1 MLRGLGYDRLH
12 TRVLAGTAL
21 SPAAVPDRILEV
33 LLTVMTSSAVE
44 AALPAPATRPLTAVE
59 LADRQTP
66 SSPSVSPDGRRVAY
80 VVTPNGQKEEQEAHA
95 IWVAGEDEL
104 PHQVT
109 AGTHAD
115 GAPRWSPDGKHLL
128 FLSDR
133 LEKDD
138 DGSRIFLLPFAGGE
152 SAPLGDLKGSL
163 SHPRWSPDGRFV
175 AVLRTDPE
183 PEEIKKR
190 KKDRDDAIVV
200 EEEPYFT
207 RLWAI
212 EIATGKARQL
222 TTADREVRDYAWLPE
237 SNGFVVLTTSEIGWD
252 AAMGPSQLW
261 ETPLSGGRS
270 RLIANLGSTGSS
282 PVVVDTSS
290 GRKVALRIDGHRA
303 QPSDS
308 IWTVNFEGGEATN
321 FLPHISGIVEGLE
334 GWPGHP
340 GQVVARIVDR
350 TRARLYSV
358 DIATGEMTSLTPPS
372 MAEGGSIIGGPS
384 FSRDGSKVAMIWSD
398 STTPEELFLGSTGG
412 DPTRVTSLGEA
423 FAGRLQPTEHVTWL
437 SDGGVEIEGILTY
450 PAGYESGKRYPLVV
464 EIHGGPSW
472 QWEDRV
478 MLDWHDWAQ
487 MLASHGYA
495 VLMPNPRGS
504 TAYGHDFQKLLQDD
518 VGGGESRDLITGALA
533 MVERG
538 IADPDRL
545 GIGGWSWGGYLTAW
559 TITQTDIFK
568 AAIMGAGLANLVS
581 DHGQGDIPAANLL
594 YFPGHPYD
602 HMEMY
607 WAASPIR
614 YVSNVVTPTL
624 ILHGDSDARVH
635 PAQGMEYFRA
645 LKVRGVPVRFV
656 RYPREKHGIGERAH
670 QIDLMDRI
678 VDWLAGYLPPG
689 AKAGCTAV
697 SRVPD

>member
-1 MLRGLGYDRLH
+1 M
-12 TRVLAGTAL
+12 TAISTPPAGAVTA
-21 SPAAVPDRILEV
+21 A
-33 LLTVMTSSAVE
+33 T
-44 AALPAPATRPLTAVE
+44 ATRPLTAEE

-80 VVTPNGQKEEQEAHA
+80 VVTPNGQKGEKAAHA
-95 IWVAGEDEL
+95 IWIAGEDESPRQL
-104 PHQVT
+104 T

-115 GAPRWSPDGKHLL
+115 GSPRWSPDGKHLV
-128 FLSDR
+128 FISDR

-138 DGSRIFLLPFAGGE
+138 DGSQLFLLPIVGGE
-152 SAPLGDLKGSL
+152 ATPLGALKGSL
-163 SHPRWSPDGRFV
+163 SQPKWSPDGRFV

-183 PEEIKKR
+183 PEEVKKR

-207 RLWAI
+207 RLWAV
-212 EIATGKARQL
+212 EVATGKARLL
-222 TTADREVRDYAWLPE
+222 TAADREVRDYDWLPE
-237 SNGFVVLTTSEIGWD
+237 SDGLVVITTNEIGWD

-270 RLIANLGSTGSS
+270 RLIASLGTTGST
-282 PVVVDTSS
+282 PIVVDTSA

-308 IWTVNFEGGEATN
+308 IWTVAFEGGEATN
-321 FLPHISGIVEGLE
+321 LLPHLSGIVEGLAA
-334 GWPGHP
+334 WPGHA
-340 GQVVARIVDR
+340 GKVVARIVER
-350 TRARLYSV
+350 TRARLYGV
-358 DIATGEMTSLTPPS
+358 DIETGELTPLTPPS
-372 MAEGGSIIGGPS
+372 MAVTGSIIGGPA
-384 FSRDGSKVAMIWSD
+384 FSRDGNKVALLWSD
-398 STTPEELFLGSTGG
+398 STTPEELFLGSTGS

-450 PAGYESGKRYPLVV
+450 PAGYEAGKRYPLIV

-518 VGGGESRDLITGALA
+518 IGGGESRDLVTGALA

-538 IADPDRL
+538 IADPDLL

-581 DHGQGDIPAANLL
+581 DHGQDDIPSANLL

-614 YVSNVVTPTL
+614 HIANVKTPTL
-624 ILHGDSDARVH
+624 ILHGDADARVH

-645 LKVRGVPVRFV
+645 LKIRGIPVRFV
-656 RYPREKHGIGERAH
+656 RYPREKHGISERAH
-670 QIDLMDRI
+670 QIDLMDRV
-678 VDWLAGYLPPG
+678 VDWLGRYLPPG
-689 AKAGCTAV
+689 ASPADA
-697 SRVPD
+697 

>member
-1 MLRGLGYDRLH
+1 MRML
-12 TRVLAGTAL
+12 ASMAEL
-21 SPAAVPDRILEV
+21 SAWFSHRSLEV
-33 LLTVMTSSAVE
+33 LLTATTTP
-44 AALPAPATRPLTAVE
+44 AAGAATAPPAMRPFTAEE

-66 SSPSVSPDGRRVAY
+66 ASPAVSPDGRQVAY
-80 VVTPNGQKEEQEAHA
+80 VVMPSSQKGEKAAHA
-95 IWVAGEDEL
+95 IWVAGEDESPRQL
-104 PHQVT
+104 T

-115 GAPRWSPDGKHLL
+115 GSPRWSPDGQHLV
-128 FLSDR
+128 FISDR

-138 DGSRIFLLPFAGGE
+138 DGSQLFLLPIAGGE
-152 SAPLGDLKGSL
+152 ATPLGILKGSL
-163 SHPRWSPDGRFV
+163 SLPKWSPDGRFV

-183 PEEIKKR
+183 PEVIKKR

-212 EIATGKARQL
+212 EVATGKARTM
-222 TTADREVRDYAWLPE
+222 TTAAREVRDYDWLPE
-237 SNGFVVLTTSEIGWD
+237 SDGFVVLTTNDIGWD
-252 AAMGPSQLW
+252 AVMGPSQLW

-270 RLIANLGSTGSS
+270 RLIADLRTTGSL
-282 PVVVDTSS
+282 PVVVDTAS
-290 GRKVALRIDGHRA
+290 GRKVALRIDGHRE

-308 IWTVNFEGGEATN
+308 IWTVAFEGGEATN
-321 FLPHISGIVEGLE
+321 LLPELSGIVEGLAE
-334 GWPGHP
+334 WPGNP
-340 GQVVARIVDR
+340 GMVAARIVER

-358 DIATGEMTSLTPPS
+358 DVETGELTALTPPA
-372 MAEGGSIIGGPS
+372 MAEKGSIIGGPS
-384 FSRDGSKVAMIWSD
+384 FSRDGSKVALLWSD
-398 STTPEELFLGSTGG
+398 STTPEELFLGSTAS

-423 FAGRLQPTEHVTWL
+423 FVGRLQPVEHVTWL
-437 SDGGVEIEGILTY
+437 SDGGVEIEGLLTY
-450 PAGYESGKRYPLVV
+450 PVGYETGKRYPLVV

-487 MLASHGYA
+487 VLASHGYA

-504 TAYGHDFQKLLQDD
+504 TAYGHEFQQLLQDD
-518 VGGGESRDLITGALA
+518 VGGGESRDLVTGALA

-538 IADPDRL
+538 IADPERL

-568 AAIMGAGLANLVS
+568 AAIMGAGLSNLIS
-581 DHGQGDIPAANLL
+581 DHGQDDIPSANLL

-614 YVSNVVTPTL
+614 HIANVKTPTL

-645 LKVRGVPVRFV
+645 LKIRGIPVRFV
-656 RYPREKHGIGERAH
+656 RYPREKHGISERAH

-678 VDWLAGYLPPG
+678 VDWLARYLPAG
-689 AKAGCTAV
+689 ASSADA
-697 SRVPD
+697 

>member
-1 MLRGLGYDRLH
+1 MSA
-12 TRVLAGTAL
+12 TMTPTAGSATAA
-21 SPAAVPDRILEV
+21 PAA
-33 LLTVMTSSAVE
+33 S
-44 AALPAPATRPLTAVE
+44 PLTAAE
-59 LADRQTP
+59 LADREIPAAPT
-66 SSPSVSPDGRRVAY
+66 VSPDGRQVAY
-80 VVTPNGQKEEQEAHA
+80 VVLPNGQKGEKAAHA
-95 IWVAGEDEL
+95 IWVAGEDAS
-104 PHQVT
+104 PRQVT

-115 GAPRWSPDGKHLL
+115 GSPRWSPDGKHLV
-128 FLSDR
+128 FVSDR

-138 DGSRIFLLPFAGGE
+138 DGSQLFLLPVEGGE
-152 SAPLGDLKGSL
+152 ATPLGALKGSL
-163 SHPRWSPDGRFV
+163 SQPKWSPDGRFV

-183 PEEIKKR
+183 PEELKKR

-200 EEEPYFT
+200 EEDPSFT
-207 RLWAI
+207 RLWAV
-212 EIATGKARQL
+212 EVASGKARLL
-222 TTADREVRDYAWLPE
+222 TTADREVRDFAWLPE
-237 SNGFVVLTTSEIGWD
+237 SNGFVVITTNEIGWD

-261 ETPLSGGRS
+261 ETPLSGARS
-270 RLIANLGSTGSS
+270 RLIANLGTTGSM
-282 PVVVDTSS
+282 PVVVDTAS
-290 GRKVALRIDGHRA
+290 GRRVALRIDGHRD

-308 IWTVNFEGGEATN
+308 VWIVAFEGGEAVN
-321 FLPHISGIVEGLE
+321 LLPDLRGIVEGLAE
-334 GWPGHP
+334 WPGHP
-340 GQVVARIVDR
+340 GKIAARIVER

-358 DIATGEMTSLTPPS
+358 DVETGEIASLTPPS
-372 MAEGGSIIGGPS
+372 MAEKGSIIGGPS
-384 FSRDGSKVAMIWSD
+384 FSRDGSKVALLWSD
-398 STTPEELFLGSTGG
+398 GTTPEELFLGKTAGE
-412 DPTRVTSLGEA
+412 PTRVTSLGEA
-423 FAGRLQPTEHVTWL
+423 FVGRLQPTEHVTWL
-437 SDGGVEIEGILTY
+437 SDGGVEVEGILTY

-518 VGGGESRDLITGALA
+518 VGGGESRDLVTGALA

-581 DHGQGDIPAANLL
+581 DHGQDDIPQANLL

-614 YVSNVVTPTL
+614 YIANVVTPTL
-624 ILHGDSDARVH
+624 ILHGDADARVH

-656 RYPREKHGIGERAH
+656 RYPREKHGISERAH

-678 VDWLAGYLPPG
+678 VDWLARYLPAG
-689 AKAGCTAV
+689 ASPAGA
-697 SRVPD
+697 